1 MKTLFKIVLA
11 GFVLLVL
18 AVVGLVVIGLRM
30 IDSIAAEV
38 IERGGTYALGVETD
52 VEGADV
58 GLLGGTFSMDRLTVG
73 NPDGYPSDWFMEVPS
88 LDVALDT
95 GTVTSDVIVLPTLS
109 LGTVGVTLDGTGGTP
124 NYRVILDN
132 LGRFEGGP
140 SDGDGGDDPSS
151 DGPKFVINSLMI
163 EGAAVKVT
171 NFRGVQQIA
180 GDVDVAVERI
190 ELKDVGS
197 AEPLSASELVSLIVK
212 TVMSAT
218 VENAGGILPAD
229 LLDGIKGQ
237 LEGLIGLDALGIEA
251 IGDVG
256 AIRDTLRGAAEDA
269 IDDVRDKAE
278 EEIRGAVDDLIGGGG
293 KQDDDDDGP

>member
-18 AVVGLVVIGLRM
+18 AVVGLVVLGLRM
-30 IDSIAAEV
+30 IDSIAVEV

-73 NPDGYPSDWFMEVPS
+73 NPEGYPSDWFMEVPS

-132 LGRFEGGP
+132 LRRFEGG
-140 SDGDGGDDPSS
+140 GGGDEPADPSS
-151 DGPKFVINSLMI
+151 DGPKFVINSLVI

-171 NFRGVQQIA
+171 NFTGVQQIT

-229 LLDGIKGQ
+229 LLDGIRGQ

-269 IDDVRDKAE
+269 IGDVRDKAE
-278 EEIRGAVDDLIGGGG
+278 EEIRGVVDGLIGGGG
-293 KQDDDDDGP
+293 KKDEDDDGP

>member
-18 AVVGLVVIGLRM
+18 AVVGLVVLGLRM
-30 IDSIAAEV
+30 IDSIAVEV

-73 NPDGYPSDWFMEVPS
+73 NPEGYPSDWFMEVPS

-132 LGRFEGGP
+132 LKRFESGG
-140 SDGDGGDDPSS
+140 GGDEPADPSS
-151 DGPKFVINSLMI
+151 DGPKFVINSLVI

-171 NFRGVQQIA
+171 NFTGVQQIT
-180 GDVDVAVERI
+180 GDVDVVVERI

-229 LLDGIKGQ
+229 LLDGIRGQ

-278 EEIRGAVDDLIGGGG
+278 EEIRGVVDDLIGGGG
-293 KQDDDDDGP
+293 KKDDDDDGP

>member
-18 AVVGLVVIGLRM
+18 AVVGLVVLGLRM
-30 IDSIAAEV
+30 IDSIAVEV

-73 NPDGYPSDWFMEVPS
+73 NPEGYPSDWFMEVPS

-132 LGRFEGGP
+132 LKRFE
-140 SDGDGGDDPSS
+140 SGDGGDAPADPSS
-151 DGPKFVINSLMI
+151 DGPKFVINSLVI

-171 NFRGVQQIA
+171 NFTGVQQIT

-229 LLDGIKGQ
+229 LLDGIRGQ

-278 EEIRGAVDDLIGGGG
+278 EEIRGVVDGLIGGGG
-293 KQDDDDDGP
+293 KKDEDDDGP

>member
-18 AVVGLVVIGLRM
+18 AIVGLVVLGLRM

-73 NPDGYPSDWFMEVPS
+73 NPEGYPSDWFMEVPS

-109 LGTVGVTLDGTGGTP
+109 LGTVGVTLDGTAGTP

-132 LGRFEGGP
+132 LKRFESGG
-140 SDGDGGDDPSS
+140 GGDEPADPSS
-151 DGPKFVINSLMI
+151 DGPKFVINSLVI

-171 NFRGVQQIA
+171 NFTGVQQIT

-229 LLDGIKGQ
+229 LLDGIRGQ

-278 EEIRGAVDDLIGGGG
+278 EEIRGVVDGLIGGGG
-293 KQDDDDDGP
+293 KKDEDDDGP